1 MEDKSL
7 KNVYLN
13 IQQFTIP
20 FTFRIN
26 HRTSCRMIN
35 VFYYSFELPMCNVLV
50 SKS

>member
-1 MEDKSL
+1 MKENSL
-7 KNVYLN
+7 INLCFS

-20 FTFRIN
+20 FTFRIS

-35 VFYYSFELPMCNVLV
+35 VFYYSFKLPMCNVLM